1 MRGWDRV
8 DWIVIKG
15 KDIFNYKNKIIED
28 CIYDKNV
35 EIVLLHLSVIP
46 YMFFD
51 KNWWEG
57 IESVKLFFVKI

>member
-51 KNWWEG
+51 KIYG
-57 IESVKLFFVKI
+57 KG